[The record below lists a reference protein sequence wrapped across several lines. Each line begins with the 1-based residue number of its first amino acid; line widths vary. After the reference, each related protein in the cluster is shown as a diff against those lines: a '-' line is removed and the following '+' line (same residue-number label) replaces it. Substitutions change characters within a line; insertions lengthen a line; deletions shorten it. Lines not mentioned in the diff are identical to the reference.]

1 MPASFHAMMISS
13 RTKSLFSTHPPLEA
27 RIAAL
32 EKYAGAAEMEAAA
45 AQLGRGRAPLVGATG
60 ADAKP
65 VERDR
70 AVDARSP
77 LVPRVPFGRRKS
89 SPSVNWG

>member
-32 EKYAGAAEMEAAA
+32 EKYAGAAEMGQLPRNSAAA
-45 AQLGRGRAPLVGATG
+45 EPHWLERRARMPSQLSATAYSTLIPPCSHGSRLGA
-60 ADAKP
+60 ASHH
-65 VERDR
+65 RQ
-70 AVDARSP
+70 
-77 LVPRVPFGRRKS
+77 
-89 SPSVNWG
+89 